1 MRMPKIPM
9 FLYQDNLILVF
20 RGCRCGHLA
29 FTLSSE
35 GFLYENTPN
44 VFFHSTSFS
53 EKYYL
58 ALARLEIFSKSRLRL
73 NLGYGKSRLTFADK
87 TPGQGKRKAATPE
100 KLKYLSPLKGGLKP
114 GSTIGYR
121 STRIVPISEKS
132 GGFYPAGF
140 TERLYPEI
148 AYLNRV
154 GGCIH
159 ALGIAVESPQPLG
172 EDLEAES
179 PTVYGNAQI
188 LQKKSVLIY

>member
-1 MRMPKIPM
+1 MRTPQTFFSIA
-9 FLYQDNLILVF
+9 QVF
-20 RGCRCGHLA
+20 Q
-29 FTLSSE
+29 
-35 GFLYENTPN
+35 
-44 VFFHSTSFS
+44 

-87 TPGQGKRKAATPE
+87 NPGQGKRKAATPE

-140 TERLYPEI
+140 TERQQPTLIGWVGVFMRQGLQWKAHSLQARTWRRKARPFTGTPKSSKRK
-148 AYLNRV
+148 AY
-154 GGCIH
+154 
-159 ALGIAVESPQPLG
+159 
-172 EDLEAES
+172 
-179 PTVYGNAQI
+179 
-188 LQKKSVLIY
+188 

>member
-1 MRMPKIPM
+1 MRTPQTFFSIA
-9 FLYQDNLILVF
+9 QVF
-20 RGCRCGHLA
+20 Q
-29 FTLSSE
+29 
-35 GFLYENTPN
+35 
-44 VFFHSTSFS
+44 

>member
-1 MRMPKIPM
+1 MWSSCVY
-9 FLYQDNLILVF
+9 LEF
-20 RGCRCGHLA
+20 RG
-29 FTLSSE
+29 
-35 GFLYENTPN
+35 
-44 VFFHSTSFS
+44 VFS
-53 EKYYL
+53 
-58 ALARLEIFSKSRLRL
+58 
-73 NLGYGKSRLTFADK
+73 DK
-87 TPGQGKRKAATPE
+87 NPGQGKRKAATPE

-154 GGCIH
+154 GGGIH

>member
-1 MRMPKIPM
+1 MRTP
-9 FLYQDNLILVF
+9 QTVF
-20 RGCRCGHLA
+20 SIA
-29 FTLSSE
+29 Q
-35 GFLYENTPN
+35 
-44 VFFHSTSFS
+44 VFQ

-87 TPGQGKRKAATPE
+87 NPGQGKRKAATPE

-154 GGCIH
+154 VGVFMRQG
-159 ALGIAVESPQPLG
+159 
-172 EDLEAES
+172 
-179 PTVYGNAQI
+179 
-188 LQKKSVLIY
+188 LQWKAHSLQARTWRRKARPFTGTPKSSKRKAY

>member
-1 MRMPKIPM
+1 MR
-9 FLYQDNLILVF
+9 
-20 RGCRCGHLA
+20 
-29 FTLSSE
+29 
-35 GFLYENTPN
+35 TPQT
-44 VFFHSTSFS
+44 FFSIAQVFS

-121 STRIVPISEKS
+121 SSRQGMFLAPPT
-132 GGFYPAGF
+132 
-140 TERLYPEI
+140 
-148 AYLNRV
+148 
-154 GGCIH
+154 
-159 ALGIAVESPQPLG
+159 LGIAVESPQPSG

-188 LQKKSVLIY
+188 LQKKSVLIH